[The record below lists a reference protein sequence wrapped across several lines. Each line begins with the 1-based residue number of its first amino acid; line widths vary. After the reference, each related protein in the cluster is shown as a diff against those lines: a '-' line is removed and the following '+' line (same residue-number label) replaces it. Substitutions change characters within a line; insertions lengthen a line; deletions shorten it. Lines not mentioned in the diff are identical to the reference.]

1 VGSFSKGVEK
11 DDAKNAI
18 SNLRSSREVT
28 AGDQLTVMLSPTMA
42 TARFV
47 GTSSLGAELA
57 ICNGATSKLIA
68 AATAIS
74 DNLPFLRRFIVVK
87 LCFELT
93 AVIRCGGFPHAGGH
107 KPPKTLIL

>member
-28 AGDQLTVMLSPTMA
+28 AGDQLSVRLSPTMA

-47 GTSSLGAELA
+47 GSSLGAELA
-57 ICNGATSKLIA
+57 ICKGATRRFK
-68 AATAIS
+68 AATSPIS
-74 DNLPFLRRFIVVK
+74 DNFPFPRRLIIAK
-87 LCFELT
+87 LCFYPSPVT
-93 AVIRCGGFPHAGGH
+93 KFGGFPHARAH
-107 KPPKTLIL
+107 KT